1 MTMASLNAM
10 PLLEPLRAWTVRRV
24 YARHNEARPVRE
36 AVAAALGELDR
47 AGAWGLDLGSGGS
60 RLHAR
65 MLRLDIDPAGRPDCL
80 GSAESLP
87 FADGALRVVVSQE
100 VFEHLPDPWRA
111 IAEVRRALAPGGA
124 LYLQTPFIIGYH
136 PGPSDYWR
144 FTDEGLERLVRSA
157 GLELERL
164 ETAVGAGTGM
174 YRIATEF
181 LAVIAGSLWAKA
193 YLPAKGLGAVLFAP
207 LRWADRLPAKGMIGR
222 RIPGGYLAL
231 ARKPA

>member
-1 MTMASLNAM
+1 MLQR
-10 PLLEPLRAWTVRRV
+10 LHAWTVRCV
-24 YARHNEARPVRE
+24 YARHNQAPPVRA
-36 AVAAALGELDR
+36 AVAGALAELDR
-47 AGAWGLDLGSGGS
+47 SGGWGLDLGSGGS
-60 RLHAR
+60 RLHPR
-65 MLRLDIDPAGRPDCL
+65 MLRLDIDPAGRPDCR
-80 GSAESLP
+80 GSAEQLP
-87 FADGALRVVVSQE
+87 FADSSLRVIVSQE
-100 VFEHLPDPWRA
+100 VFEHLPDPWTA
-111 IAEVRRALAPGGA
+111 IREVRRVLAPGGA

-144 FTDEGLERLVRSA
+144 FTNEGLERLVASA

-181 LAVIAGSLWAKA
+181 CAVMAAAVWQRA
-193 YLPAKGLGAVLFAP
+193 YLPAKGLAAVLLSP
-207 LRWADRLPAKGMIGR
+207 LRWADRLPARGMVGR

>member
-1 MTMASLNAM
+1 M

-24 YARHNEARPVRE
+24 YARHNHAAPVRE
-36 AVAAALGELDR
+36 VVASALAEL
-47 AGAWGLDLGSGGS
+47 ASSGGWGLDLGCGGS
-60 RLHAR
+60 RLHPR
-65 MLRLDIDPAGRPDCL
+65 MLRIDIDPSGNPDCL
-80 GSAESLP
+80 GSAERLP
-87 FADGALRVVVSQE
+87 FADGSLRVVVSQE
-100 VFEHLPDPWRA
+100 VFEHLPDPWSA
-111 IAEVRRALAPGGA
+111 IREVRRVLTPGGA

-181 LAVIAGSLWAKA
+181 LAVLAGSLWQRA
-193 YLPAKGLGAVLFAP
+193 YLPVKGLAAVLLAP
-207 LRWADRLPAKGMIGR
+207 LRWADLLPARGMIAR

-231 ARKPA
+231 ARKPL